1 MTYAI
6 AIPDGQ
12 GGSKLKYKSIKKIT
26 NGLTFQA
33 AHKGILRLHRVM
45 SKGHEVLG
53 DWCKRIH
60 TDSFAIDPSL
70 PVTTEDSFF
79 SYLEGEGLQVQVKAS
94 GSSHFLSLNEGII
107 GKKAVGSKREVLQSF
122 RDKGIRIKQQPLT
135 EELDER
141 WGERLEDSPED
152 EPTESRQSSEATQL
166 ELLTTAYP
174 VMTPHALQG

>member
-1 MTYAI
+1 MVWQAGEAMEYYDPITGTIDLVHA
-6 AIPDGQ
+6 PDEV
-12 GGSKLKYKSIKKIT
+12 KIEVAQF
-26 NGLTFQA
+26 N
-33 AHKGILRLHRVM
+33 RRVVT
-45 SKGHEVLG
+45 EEFNRVI
-53 DWCKRIH
+53 CK
-60 TDSFAIDPSL
+60 FLAENIDPSL